1 MSTVCVSNLSSNCF
15 ASLDRSI
22 PMLSPLALTPCRR
35 WRPFKAARSAQSTHS
50 TSVTRFGEISPL
62 CQKFQSLWAI
72 FWMSY
77 LVFGKLLSRL
87 WHFYATGQIFIVV
100 NGQRLHSNKA
110 IWSHCPALNTK
121 TLLLLFS
128 QNVCLYSRNI
138 LLGTPQTTLQP
149 VWPDWVKKVSQ
160 TLSDVLGYFENKPS
174 LF

>member
-1 MSTVCVSNLSSNCF
+1 MLKLNPTDAAAATAEWQYVAIILTVWPDLEKFRHFV
-15 ASLDRSI
+15 
-22 PMLSPLALTPCRR
+22 
-35 WRPFKAARSAQSTHS
+35 K
-50 TSVTRFGEISPL
+50 ISPL
-62 CQKFQSLWAI
+62 CQNFQSLWAI

>member
-1 MSTVCVSNLSSNCF
+1 MRNKRERFFCKKMVLCLVP
-15 ASLDRSI
+15 I
-22 PMLSPLALTPCRR
+22 
-35 WRPFKAARSAQSTHS
+35 
-50 TSVTRFGEISPL
+50 SVTRFGEISPL
-62 CQKFQSLWAI
+62 CQNFKSLWAI

-138 LLGTPQTTLQP
+138 LLGTPQTTLLP